1 MNVGTLTHQDS
12 GPNAST
18 SKLQNM
24 LSHNARPQKELKMKD
39 SGQVT
44 EFANDYDNE
53 NERYD
58 YNPSP
63 TMTDGPQTSYIKFQN
78 SNLKAS
84 SPLASY

>member
-1 MNVGTLTHQDS
+1 
-12 GPNAST
+12 
-18 SKLQNM
+18 M
-24 LSHNARPQKELKMKD
+24 LSHNATPQKELKMKD

-53 NERYD
+53 RYD

-63 TMTDGPQTSYIKFQN
+63 TMTAGPPTSYIKFQN

-84 SPLASY
+84 SPLASD